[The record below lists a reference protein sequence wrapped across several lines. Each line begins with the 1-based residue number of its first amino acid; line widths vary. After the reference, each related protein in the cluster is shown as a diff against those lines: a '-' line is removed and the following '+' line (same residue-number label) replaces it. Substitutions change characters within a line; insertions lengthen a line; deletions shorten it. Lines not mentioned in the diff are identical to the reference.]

1 MEIGILLL
9 HGTKKPVSSLSYLSN
24 TQRSSH
30 MASTPTNSWLAFDI
44 GGANIKAADGQGW
57 SHSEPFAMWQEWK
70 RLSDVVRHI
79 QSLHPATHYAVTM
92 TGEIADCFPERND
105 GVKHIVQSCSLATG
119 SNDISFYSVT
129 GCLVN
134 AHEAVRHPLHVAAS
148 NWHALARL
156 AGSLVPSGNSL
167 VIDIGSTTT
176 DIVPLSCG
184 KPAAQ
189 GLTDWDRLACGELI
203 YTGMERTPLPTLV
216 DTLPY
221 QGTMRPLAREW
232 FATTQ
237 DAWLLLGYLKEDSQ
251 SVNTADGKPATQ
263 DAARV
268 RMARTMLLEPS
279 AFTLADA
286 VEAAETIA
294 ASQTILIKNAL
305 DPIMRHLQKENYIVL
320 SGQGE
325 ILANKVLSHMNWEPQ
340 IISLKEAYG
349 DDVSRVA
356 PAHAVALIAQQ
367 IL

>member
-1 MEIGILLL
+1 
-9 HGTKKPVSSLSYLSN
+9 
-24 TQRSSH
+24 

-105 GVKHIVQSCSLATG
+105 GVRAYCSIVFSCYRKRTTFLFTVSLAALLMPTRR
-119 SNDISFYSVT
+119 
-129 GCLVN
+129 
-134 AHEAVRHPLHVAAS
+134 VRHPLRCRCIK
-148 NWHALARL
+148 LARFSSTSWL
-156 AGSLVPSGNSL
+156 ACSFWEIAWL
-167 VIDIGSTTT
+167 IDIGSTTT

-189 GLTDWDRLACGELI
+189 GLTDWDRLACGELV

-216 DTLPY
+216 DTLPHR
-221 QGTMRPLAREW
+221 GAMRPLAREW

-237 DAWLLLGYLKEDSQ
+237 DAWLLLGYLEEDSQ
-251 SVNTADGKPATQ
+251 SVNTADRKPATR

-286 VEAAETIA
+286 IEAADAIA
-294 ASQTILIKNAL
+294 TSQILLIKDA
-305 DPIMRHLQKENYIVL
+305 MRTDHTTPAKRRLYCPER
-320 SGQGE
+320 SG
-325 ILANKVLSHMNWEPQ
+325 
-340 IISLKEAYG
+340 
-349 DDVSRVA
+349 R
-356 PAHAVALIAQQ
+356 AHRKTKF
-367 IL
+367 

>member
-1 MEIGILLL
+1 
-9 HGTKKPVSSLSYLSN
+9 
-24 TQRSSH
+24 

-237 DAWLLLGYLKEDSQ
+237 DAWLLLGYLKEDNQ